1 MQGARILAG
10 FLQWHMGQRFDV
22 CIRGDGV
29 VGRSLALLLARERL
43 RVALLRPAQD
53 GPPQDVRAY
62 AINRASRQALEA
74 IRAWPSG
81 DAPTP
86 VKSMQVWGDEG
97 GQIRFEAEPGQHA
110 LAWLIPATDLLEG
123 LTQALHFAPQV
134 TLIES
139 LTGIEADL
147 QVVCEGRDS
156 SSRRELGITWD
167 SRPYAQRALAAR
179 LRGSLPHDGQA
190 RQWFV
195 KGEVMALLPMGGI
208 GGCEWALVWSVSLER
223 AGALQALS
231 AEEFVAAIT
240 ACVDTQAGDLSLC
253 SPVMAWPLHLSQAD
267 RWVGPG
273 WALAGDAAHTV
284 HPLAGQGLNLGLA
297 DAVELAR
304 VIGER
309 EFWRSPGD
317 LRLLRRYERSRKAD
331 VQAMGLLTDGLQ
343 GLFGHTD
350 ARWQA
355 LRNWGMNAVGSQGW
369 LKAWLMKQAMG

>member
-1 MQGARILAG
+1 MTRK
-10 FLQWHMGQRFDV
+10 FDV

-29 VGRSLALLLARERL
+29 VGCSLALLLARERL
-43 RVALLRPAQD
+43 RVALLRPAQAS
-53 GPPQDVRAY
+53 PPQDVRAY
-62 AINRASRQALEA
+62 AINRASREVLEA
-74 IRAWPSG
+74 IRAWPPG
-81 DAPTP
+81 QAVTP

-97 GQIRFEAEPGQHA
+97 GQIRFEAEPGQHE
-110 LAWLIPATDLLEG
+110 LAWLLPAAELLEG
-123 LTQALHFAPQV
+123 LAQALHFAPQV
-134 TLIES
+134 TNIES
-139 LTGIEADL
+139 LEGIEAEL
-147 QVVCEGRDS
+147 HVVCEGRDS

-167 SRPYAQRALAAR
+167 SKPYAQKALAAR
-179 LRGSLPHDGQA
+179 LRASLPHEGQA

-195 KGEVMALLPMGGI
+195 NGEIMALLPMGGS

-223 AGALQALS
+223 AQTLQALS
-231 AEEFVAAIT
+231 AQEFVAAMG
-240 ACVDTQAGDLSLC
+240 AFVDTQAGDLSLC

-297 DAVELAR
+297 DAAELAR
-304 VIGER
+304 IIGER

-343 GLFGHTD
+343 GLFSQND

-355 LRNWGMNAVGSQGW
+355 LRNWGMNAVGSQRW